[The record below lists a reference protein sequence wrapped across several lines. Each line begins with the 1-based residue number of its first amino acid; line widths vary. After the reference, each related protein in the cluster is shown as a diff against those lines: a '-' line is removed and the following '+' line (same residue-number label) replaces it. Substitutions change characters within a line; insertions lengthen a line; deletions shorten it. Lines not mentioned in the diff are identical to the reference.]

1 MTKREFLRNELLR
14 GVEEKIVESGFKLTK
29 SDTSFTRKTAYGW
42 EKYSVT
48 FLLNEDGWTIATGL
62 LIRFNNVEDF
72 FHQRSGFE
80 KKYQKGT
87 PTIGTPIEALG
98 IKRITERFDI
108 SEENDIEPAVNIL
121 VSIFNGVALEFFDTF
136 NNLEEIEKAVNDDVN
151 STFLT
156 GPIFKGMKGL
166 ILAHFVANKDIRKLD
181 VEYYRYYESF
191 SDGFYLDTYNNIRN
205 LVFKEI

>member
-1 MTKREFLRNELLR
+1 MTKREFLRNELLC
-14 GVEEKIVESGFKLTK
+14 GVEAKIVNSEFKLIK
-29 SDTSFTRKTAYGW
+29 SKACFIKKTTFGW
-42 EKYSVT
+42 NKYSIT
-48 FLLNEDGWTIATGL
+48 FLLNEDGWTIAIGL

-72 FHQRSGFE
+72 FHQGSGFE

-98 IKRITERFDI
+98 IEGVTARFDI
-108 SEENDIEPAVNIL
+108 SEENDIEPAVDIL
-121 VSIFNGVALEFFDTF
+121 VSIFNRVALKFFDTF
-136 NNLEEIEKAVNDDVN
+136 DNLEEIEKAVNEDVN

-166 ILAHFVANKDIRKLD
+166 ILAHFVGNKDIRKLD

>member
-29 SDTSFTRKTAYGW
+29 SDMSFTRKTTYTW
-42 EKYSVT
+42 EKYSIT
-48 FLLNEDGWTIATGL
+48 FLINDDGWTIATGL

-87 PTIGTPIEALG
+87 PTIGTPIESLG
-98 IKRITERFDI
+98 IEGITARFNI
-108 SEENDIEPAVNIL
+108 SEENDIEPAVDIL
-121 VSIFNGVALEFFDTF
+121 VSIFNRVALKFFDTF
-136 NNLEEIEKAVNDDVN
+136 DNLEEIEKVVNKDVN

-156 GPIFKGMKGL
+156 VPIFKGMKGL
-166 ILAHFVANKDIRKLD
+166 ILVHFVGNKDIKKLD
-181 VEYYRYYESF
+181 AEYYRYYESF

-205 LVFKEI
+205 LVFK